1 MTEAKQNEL
10 CEIYRKIQPDLQKI
24 DDVDSIVVFLCSL
37 LSTWCKE
44 NNVCRIEVVTL
55 IFQAIMEVE
64 SNETD

>member
-10 CEIYRKIQPDLQKI
+10 CEIYRKIQSDLQKI
-24 DDVDSIVVFLCSL
+24 DDVETFAVFLCSL

-44 NNVCRIEVVTL
+44 NNVYRIEVVTL